1 MAENKW
7 FSTWFDTE
15 YYHILYKN
23 RDYKEAE
30 QFINGLVNYLSL
42 PEESEVLDLAC
53 GKGRHSVTLFAN
65 GFRVLG
71 VDLSPNSIE
80 EASKFS
86 NDQLSFKVHDMR
98 QPINGAQFDCIF
110 NLFTSFG
117 YFDDIEDNLRVLLS
131 INQMLKSEGKFVID
145 FLNAHKVIST
155 LVPYEEKEI
164 DGITFKISK
173 SFENGFIIKN
183 ISFEDKGEQFEFQEK
198 VQGLTLEHFKLLLEK
213 VDLEITDVFGDYDLN
228 AYQTESSNRL
238 IIVGKKK

>member
-30 QFINGLVNYLSL
+30 QFINGLVNHLAL
-42 PEESEVLDLAC
+42 PEQSDVLDLAC
-53 GKGRHSVTLFAN
+53 GKGRHSLTLFAN
-65 GFRVLG
+65 GYRVLG
-71 VDLSPNSIE
+71 VDLSPNSID

-98 QPINGAQFDCIF
+98 QPLANAQFDGIF

-131 INQMLKSEGKFVID
+131 IEHMLKADGKFVID
-145 FLNAHKVIST
+145 FLNAEKVIKT

-164 DGITFKISK
+164 DGICFKISK
-173 SFENGFIIKN
+173 TIENGFIVKTIN
-183 ISFEDKGEQFEFQEK
+183 FEDKGEQFQFQEK
-198 VQGLTLEHFKLLLEK
+198 VQALTLDHFKVMLDK
-213 VDLEITDVFGDYDLN
+213 VGLEICEVFGDYDLN
-228 AYQTESSNRL
+228 TYNSTDSNRL
-238 IIVGKKK
+238 IIIGKKK